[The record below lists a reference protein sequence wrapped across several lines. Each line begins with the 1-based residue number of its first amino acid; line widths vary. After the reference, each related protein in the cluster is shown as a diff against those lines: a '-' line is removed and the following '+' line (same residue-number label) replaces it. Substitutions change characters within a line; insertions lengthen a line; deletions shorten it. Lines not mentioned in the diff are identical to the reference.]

1 MSYNYINGLTTIIGN
16 TFAHFKESCNSAIDA
31 VITTSLKN
39 DDGQMPIVIKNT
51 ELFDVDEDSKV
62 YLHRPNIEKINP
74 SDCVD
79 MDCDGLKKN
88 LLTDSDGTFLGT
100 AGATVISQ
108 SEYGWGGQ
116 DRGLG
121 DYRIP
126 YQALADSNGQALSP
140 SQIYSYPG
148 IVRDQSQCS
157 YKNSWQAYK
166 CNGLDYRMLV
176 IESMDNDTESR
187 RLSPIAILSDNRY
200 LDLINGPQDHGWCFG
215 YTCQK
220 RISTFIALV
229 AANKNY
235 DIFTTSKP
243 PDHIRFRILNADA
256 NFKIRLSLSY
266 TTSNNVNV
274 YKNVNLVDP
283 TNADRS
289 SGQLILKDPAGS
301 STYKPLIS
309 SSAGTNFVSRPEQ
322 KTFFS
327 IDGSDYIDLMVAQ
340 DIFITFGVKALT
352 TDSFFSSANLV
363 SNIATLLG
371 VPSTMI
377 RRVEIVKDTG
387 ASSRVVKR
395 QSADNIVK
403 LLVTISTDPAVLSTD
418 TATINN
424 NINLIKSITGDIT
437 TQYYFGIL
445 QSKAAA
451 STNKLI
457 ITSLKLQTS
466 GSSTDLQE
474 ISGIKLVQD
483 ASQCRAQSPCSVQP
497 AVQLFD
503 INVSL

>member
-1 MSYNYINGLTTIIGN
+1 MSYNYINGLTTLSGN
-16 TFAHFKESCNSAIDA
+16 TFAHFKVSCNSAVDA
-31 VITTSLKN
+31 VITTSMKN
-39 DDGQMPIVIKNT
+39 DDGQMPVVIKST
-51 ELFDVDEDSKV
+51 ELIDVAEDSKV
-62 YLHRPNIEKINP
+62 YLHRPNIDKINP

-88 LLTDSDGTFLGT
+88 LLTDADGSFLGT
-100 AGATVISQ
+100 PGATVISQ
-108 SEYGWGGQ
+108 SEYGWGLQ
-116 DRGLG
+116 SRGIG

-126 YQALADSNGQALSP
+126 YQALADSKGQALSP

-148 IVRDQSQCS
+148 IVRDQSQCT

-187 RLSPIAILSDNRY
+187 RLSPIAILSDNKY

-243 PDHIRFRILNADA
+243 PDHFRFRILNADA

-266 TTSNNVNV
+266 TTSNNINV

-289 SGQLILKDPAGS
+289 SGQLMLKDPTGS
-301 STYKPLIS
+301 TTSMPTLS
-309 SSAGTNFVSRPEQ
+309 SLAGTNFVSRAEQ

-340 DIFITFGVKALT
+340 DISITFGVKALT
-352 TDSFFSSANLV
+352 SDSFFWTANLV

-371 VPSTMI
+371 VPSNMI

-387 ASSRVVKR
+387 VTSRLAKR
-395 QSADNIVK
+395 QSVENIVK
-403 LLVTISTDPAVLSTD
+403 LLVTISTEPAALSTD
-418 TATINN
+418 TTTISN
-424 NINLIKSITGDIT
+424 NINLIETITGDIT
-437 TQYYFGIL
+437 TQYYFGLL
-445 QSKAAA
+445 QSKAAT
-451 STNKLI
+451 STDKLE

-466 GSSTDLQE
+466 GVTTDLQE
-474 ISGIKLVQD
+474 ISNLKLVKD
-483 ASQCRAQSPCSVQP
+483 TSQCRAQSPCSVQP
-497 AVQLFD
+497 SVQLVD
-503 INVSL
+503 KNVSL